1 MITLNNSNI
10 DFDFEDESL
19 GSKYSIS
26 LSRNTSNFVFT
37 TDGNERMTIGKN
49 GKVGIGTV
57 GSDYDLDVNGSIN
70 ASVYLINGIDISTS
84 AITGDTSNYVKITS
98 NLLVGHLNDT
108 SNYVN
113 DTCNILIGRINHTSN
128 YVRDTSNLLTGLIN
142 DTSNYVLDTSD
153 LFISRITNTSNYVLD
168 TSNIVVGRITNTSNY
183 VGFTSNIL
191 IGLIEGTSDYVK
203 DTSNILERH
212 INGTSNYAKDTC
224 NILVGNI
231 NGTSNYAND
240 TCNILIRPINGT
252 SNYVKDTSN
261 IFVGNIVNTS
271 NYVNDT
277 SNILARRISDT
288 SNYVNDTCNILIGSI
303 NGTSNY
309 VNDTCNILIGRITDT
324 SNYIHDTYNILAGH
338 INNTSNLVKDTSNIL
353 VGNINNNSNY
363 VEITRNKL
371 ISFVN
376 SELSSKS
383 QWKYNDN
390 NIYYDAGNVG
400 IGTTNPVSKLNIY
413 SQTIPNTITLENKQS
428 PFFDISPN
436 TGYTETTTIEY
447 GMNYKNIIF
456 NAYSADYPQIYNNV
470 YSPYYA
476 ENPSGATL
484 LAWYKFDGDANDSSP
499 NNKHLSVINNGKPT
513 YSTDLFQGRRYVNTG
528 TGSFKCIGGFP
539 LNGGSTSF
547 TISCWI
553 KTSSATFPGIGSFSY
568 MHQGTLGNTVKDKQ
582 FIITIGHTNFYAF
595 DYYSNAIP
603 WNAYNTN
610 PYPGTWS
617 NFTNDL
623 GMWVHTVYV
632 VNNNNRK
639 IYRNGIIIQ
648 SDTSSSALNTD
659 ANTNFYIGSSR
670 VASSETSISNRNINI
685 SDLRIYSNALTQ
697 AQVLQLYNNNIINF
711 KIPMPITVNGSLNN
725 VIIGRYMITT
735 SPSIN
740 LAPIMSPLDG
750 QPALTLPSGTS
761 TTVTIRYLIGNGEIT
776 GDLPTM
782 IGTTG
787 EYKYLIYTYT
797 KDTIIDSGQTTYN
810 IIVPYGGIT
819 CDILMVGGGGAG
831 GSYIGPNA
839 EVGYAYSGGGGGGG
853 AVFFGKN
860 VKINQGSYDISIG
873 RGGRGGMFTDS
884 RGKSTVGF
892 GYTIRGGQSAN
903 YVNNA
908 VNNGASGAGSPII
921 LSVPYSGLNVNGG
934 NAGTNEYPSANLFIG
949 NRGGKSTEFVTGR
962 QSYQAG
968 GGGGAGT
975 PAKPSYYN
983 SGGAE
988 ADGGD
993 GVLVDILGIDLY
1005 WGGGG
1010 GGSGYNAVSGKG
1022 GLGGGGCGGGNIIET
1037 PGTYYEGQN
1046 SFCRPSKPTQLDAGP
1061 HTGGGGGGA
1070 AINDLNT
1077 IGNGGSGI
1085 IIIKYLSSSSTSD
1098 IELINGVTSDNIIDY
1113 KIGNYNNIFK
1123 ITSFKNG
1130 INTDN
1135 LVIDSNGNVGIG
1147 TLPPSYR
1154 LEVSECL
1161 ATAKRGALDLLI
1173 ATKYL
1178 GRSNNIINKTF
1189 NEFSII
1195 NICARFNGSIWI
1207 TGECLFALNSDIRIK
1222 EDIQDINDDSALQM
1236 ILAIKPKT
1244 YTYIDKIE
1252 NGNNKVYGFIAQR
1265 VQKVIPEAVSIDNA
1279 YIPNIMMLAD
1289 YYSNIIT
1296 LPNKPAKVAIKIKD
1310 KIKCYDSN
1318 NNSIE
1323 VDVIEI
1329 IDEISFK
1336 IKDLD
1341 KKYKNNKIF
1350 VYGTN
1355 IDDFH
1360 ILSKE
1365 YIYTL
1370 NVGATQEL
1378 YKQIKEYDNIIKSR
1392 EEEIN
1397 ELEKQ
1402 NKDLNEK
1409 YEKLL
1414 KEFTLIKKRI
1424 NS

>member
-1 MITLNNSNI
+1 MSNI
-10 DFDFEDESL
+10 L
-19 GSKYSIS
+19 ARLIS
-26 LSRNTSNFVFT
+26 
-37 TDGNERMTIGKN
+37 
-49 GKVGIGTV
+49 
-57 GSDYDLDVNGSIN
+57 
-70 ASVYLINGIDISTS
+70 
-84 AITGDTSNYVKITS
+84 DTSNYVR
-98 NLLVGHLNDT
+98 
-108 SNYVN
+108 
-113 DTCNILIGRINHTSN
+113 DTCNILIG
-128 YVRDTSNLLTGLIN
+128 
-142 DTSNYVLDTSD
+142 
-153 LFISRITNTSNYVLD
+153 
-168 TSNIVVGRITNTSNY
+168 
-183 VGFTSNIL
+183 
-191 IGLIEGTSDYVK
+191 
-203 DTSNILERH
+203 
-212 INGTSNYAKDTC
+212 
-224 NILVGNI
+224 
-231 NGTSNYAND
+231 
-240 TCNILIRPINGT
+240 PINGM
-252 SNYVKDTSN
+252 
-261 IFVGNIVNTS
+261 
-271 NYVNDT
+271 
-277 SNILARRISDT
+277 
-288 SNYVNDTCNILIGSI
+288 
-303 NGTSNY
+303 SNY

-324 SNYIHDTYNILAGH
+324 SNYIRNTYNILAGR
-338 INNTSNLVKDTSNIL
+338 INNTSNLVNDTSNIL
-353 VGNINNNSNY
+353 IGRINNTSNY
-363 VEITRNKL
+363 IEITRNNL
-371 ISFVN
+371 VSFVN

-383 QWKYNDN
+383 QWKYNNN
-390 NIYYDAGNVG
+390 NIYYNTYNVG
-400 IGTTNPVSKLNIY
+400 IGTAIPANKLHIYSLTNPVL
-413 SQTIPNTITLENKQS
+413 TTLENKQS

-436 TGYTETTTIEY
+436 TGYTETTTTEN
-447 GMNYKNIIF
+447 GMDYKNIIF
-456 NAYSADYPQIYNNV
+456 NAYSTDYPRIYNNI

-499 NNKHLSVINNGKPT
+499 NNKHLSVINNGTPT
-513 YSTDLFQGRRYVNTG
+513 YSTDLFQGRRYVNTSL
-528 TGSFKCIGGFP
+528 GSFKCNGFSF
-539 LNGGSTSF
+539 NGDVSF
-547 TISCWI
+547 SISVWI
-553 KTSSATFPGIGSFSY
+553 KNPISDSSTYYI
-568 MHQGTLGNTVKDKQ
+568 HQGTLKNITANKQLIIGIRHNT
-582 FIITIGHTNFYAF
+582 AS
-595 DYYSNAIP
+595 YYMMSY
-603 WNAYNTN
+603 YNN
-610 PYPGTWS
+610 EVPYPQLVITYPTS
-617 NFTNDL
+617 TDYNN
-623 GMWVHTVYV
+623 WVHIVYV
-632 VNNNNRK
+632 VSGGLGGIYKRQ
-639 IYRNGIIIQ
+639 IYRNGIL
-648 SDTSSSALNTD
+648 SKEDTSTSSLNID
-659 ANTNFYIGSSR
+659 SGANMYIGSSYI
-670 VASSETSISNRNINI
+670 VSSSSESALVNQNINI
-685 SDLRIYSNALTQ
+685 SDLRIYSIALTS

-735 SPSIN
+735 SPTNNITY
-740 LAPIMSPLDG
+740 IMRPLDG

-797 KDTIIDSGQTTYN
+797 KDTIINSGQTTYN
-810 IIVPYGGIT
+810 ITVPYGGIT

-831 GSYIGPNA
+831 GPYIGPDA
-839 EVGYAYSGGGGGGG
+839 DVGYAYSGGGGGGG

-860 VKINQGSYDISIG
+860 IKINQGSYDISIG
-873 RGGRGGMFTDS
+873 RGGRSGAIVDS
-884 RGKSTVGF
+884 RGTSTVGF
-892 GYTIRGGQSAN
+892 GYTIRGGQCAN
-903 YVNNA
+903 YVNDA

-1070 AINDLNT
+1070 AINDNNN

-1161 ATAKRGALDLLI
+1161 ATAKRGAIDLLI
-1173 ATKYL
+1173 VSKYL
-1178 GRSNNIINKTF
+1178 GRSNNIINTTF
-1189 NEFSII
+1189 QQFSII

-1222 EDIQDINDDSALQM
+1222 EDVEDINDYSALQM
-1236 ILAIKPKT
+1236 ILAIQPKT
-1244 YTYIDKIE
+1244 YKYIDKIE

-1296 LPNKPAKVAIKIKD
+1296 LPYKSAKVAIKIKD
-1310 KIKCYDSN
+1310 KLKCYDSN

-1323 VDVIEI
+1323 VEVIEI

-1355 IDDFH
+1355 VDDFH

-1378 YKQIKEYDNIIKSR
+1378 YKQIKEHDNIIKSR

-1409 YEKLL
+1409 YEMLLHLCTFKTPILKLHL
-1414 KEFTLIKKRI
+1414 HQ
-1424 NS
+1424 